1 MRLSEFN
8 ASLPKQEEDCKVEI
22 PKDIMLIK
30 TWHNPIKLCTY
41 FVDSVNMIIYERDDS
56 VPSAIVDMGDSNQM
70 NALIGLRPVYKL
82 TKI

>member
-22 PKDIMLIK
+22 PKDIRLVK
-30 TWHNPIKLCTY
+30 TWHNPIKLFTY
-41 FVDSVNMIIYERDDS
+41 FVDCENMIIYEQDDC
-56 VPSAIVDMGDSNQM
+56 VPSAIVDMGDGNQM
-70 NALIGLRPVYKL
+70 NALIGLRPVYKI